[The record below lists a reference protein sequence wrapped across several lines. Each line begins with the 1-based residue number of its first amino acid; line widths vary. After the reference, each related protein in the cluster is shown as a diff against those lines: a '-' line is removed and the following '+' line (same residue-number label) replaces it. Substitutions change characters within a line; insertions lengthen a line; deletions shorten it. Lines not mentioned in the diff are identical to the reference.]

1 MSAKQPRPPGRP
13 ATGTTKA
20 KPGLTIDKRL
30 VAKAKKEAFRQN
42 MSLSAYVERAIAEFL
57 QPKPEGA
64 EA

>member
-1 MSAKQPRPPGRP
+1 MSAKQTNRPGRP

-30 VAKAKKEAFRQN
+30 VAKAKKAAFREN
-42 MSLSAYVERAIAEFL
+42 MSLSAYVERAIANFINT
-57 QPKPEGA
+57 GA